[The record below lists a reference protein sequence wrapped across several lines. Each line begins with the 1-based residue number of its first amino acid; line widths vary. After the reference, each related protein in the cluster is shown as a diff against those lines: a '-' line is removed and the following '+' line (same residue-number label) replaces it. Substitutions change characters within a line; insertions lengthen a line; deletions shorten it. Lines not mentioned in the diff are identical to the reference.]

1 MLQVKGSQRKENE
14 EMGLF
19 DKMFGRG
26 ATEAQQN
33 ANAQQRFNELKG
45 KYQSVLNLIEQQQV
59 QLQNL
64 HVQDNKLF
72 IKGTAPSDSTRDAVW
87 NQIKLVDSGYDKDL
101 TCDITVDASRAAAA
115 AAGGGQG
122 QSGQVYEVKSG
133 DNLSK
138 ISKQF
143 YGDPNEYMRI
153 YYANRDKLRDPDRIQ
168 VGQKLTIPPEN

>member
-1 MLQVKGSQRKENE
+1 
-14 EMGLF
+14 MGLF

-26 ATEAQQN
+26 ASESEQQQG
-33 ANAQQRFNELKG
+33 AQQRFNELKQ
-45 KYQSVLNLIEQQQV
+45 KYQTVLNVSDQERIQF
-59 QLQNL
+59 QNL

-72 IKGTAPSDSTRDAVW
+72 IRAIAPSEEAKNKFWD
-87 NQIKLVDSGYDKDL
+87 QIKLVNPSAD
-101 TCDITVDASRAAAA
+101 DITADISVDTSRAMGA

-122 QSGQVYEVKSG
+122 GGGQTYEVKGG

-153 YYANRDKLRDPDRIQ
+153 FYANRDKLNDPDKIQ
-168 VGQKLTIPPEN
+168 VGQKLVIPPDDNK

>member
-1 MLQVKGSQRKENE
+1 
-14 EMGLF
+14 MGLF
-19 DKMFGRG
+19 DKMFGHG
-26 ATEAQQN
+26 ASESQSADAQK
-33 ANAQQRFNELKG
+33 RFNELKL
-45 KYQSVLNLIEQQQV
+45 KYQSVLNIIEQQQV

-72 IKGTAPSDSTRDAVW
+72 IKGIAPSQEAKNKVW
-87 NQIKLVDSGYDKDL
+87 DQIKLVDASFDKDL
-101 TCDITVDASRAAAA
+101 TCDIGFDVARAAAA

-122 QSGQVYEVKSG
+122 TGQTYEVRAG

-153 YYANRDKLRDPDRIQ
+153 FYANRDKLRDPDQIQ
-168 VGQKLTIPPEN
+168 VGQKLTIPKD

>member
-1 MLQVKGSQRKENE
+1 
-14 EMGLF
+14 MGLF

-26 ATEAQQN
+26 ASEAEKD
-33 ANAQQRFNELKG
+33 ANAQRRFNELKG
-45 KYQSVLNLIEQQQV
+45 KYQSVLNFIDQQQV
-59 QLQNL
+59 QLLNL

-72 IKGTAPSDSTRDAVW
+72 IKGTAPSDAAKDAVW
-87 NQIKLVDSGYDKDL
+87 NQIKLVEPNYNNDL
-101 TCDITVDASRAAAA
+101 TADFSVDASRAVGA

-122 QSGQVYEVKSG
+122 QTGQVYEVKAG

-153 YYANRDKLRDPDRIQ
+153 FYANRDKLRDPDKIQ
-168 VGQKLTIPPEN
+168 IGQQLTIPPGE

>member
-1 MLQVKGSQRKENE
+1 
-14 EMGLF
+14 MGLF

-26 ATEAQQN
+26 ASEAEQQQG
-33 ANAQQRFNELKG
+33 AQQRFNELKQR
-45 KYQSVLNLIEQQQV
+45 YQTVLTTADREQIQFH
-59 QLQNL
+59 NL

-72 IKGTAPSDSTRDAVW
+72 IKATAPSEEAKNKFWD
-87 NQIKLVDSGYDKDL
+87 QIKLVNPNAD
-101 TCDITVDASRAAAA
+101 DITADISVDTSRAMGA

-122 QSGQVYEVKSG
+122 GGAQTYEVKSG

-153 YYANRDKLRDPDRIQ
+153 FYANRDKLNDPDKIQ
-168 VGQKLTIPPEN
+168 VGQKLAIPPDDNK